1 MNLLDR
7 MTLKSFFETFIV
19 SILFFLMIIELLDL
33 FSNLWRYINNNVPL
47 IEILKVSLLYAPKCI
62 FYALPVSVLF
72 SVSYTLGTF
81 YSRNEL
87 IAVFGSGISI
97 YRFTIPLIICGFF
110 LSIFTF
116 FFHETVVINTYS
128 RKNELTSELLRTKTT
143 FSNNN
148 ITVMNS
154 SRKIIYSADF
164 YNDSAKT
171 LTSLMIIDRTADIR
185 NPVRIDCKWAAWN
198 EKNEYWVL
206 TDCRKYT
213 FDQLTSEYKLENIS
227 TIEDKL
233 YNLPPST
240 FRRIVKNIDE
250 MNYIQAA
257 EWIKTLKSAG
267 LPHKSQLA
275 EYYKRFS
282 FPFTCLIVSII
293 ASSIGG
299 NLRKNILLMSLLS
312 SLLLS
317 VFYYIMQMVLMLFAK
332 IGYIPPFAGAWGT
345 FVFFIFMSIAMFRYA
360 KT

>member
-128 RKNELTSELLRTKTT
+128 CKNELTSELLRTKTT

-171 LTSLMIIDRTADIR
+171 LTSLMIIDRTADIK
-185 NPVRIDCKWAAWN
+185 NPVRIDCK
-198 EKNEYWVL
+198 
-206 TDCRKYT
+206 
-213 FDQLTSEYKLENIS
+213 
-227 TIEDKL
+227 
-233 YNLPPST
+233 
-240 FRRIVKNIDE
+240 
-250 MNYIQAA
+250 
-257 EWIKTLKSAG
+257 
-267 LPHKSQLA
+267 
-275 EYYKRFS
+275 
-282 FPFTCLIVSII
+282 
-293 ASSIGG
+293 
-299 NLRKNILLMSLLS
+299 
-312 SLLLS
+312 
-317 VFYYIMQMVLMLFAK
+317 
-332 IGYIPPFAGAWGT
+332 
-345 FVFFIFMSIAMFRYA
+345 
-360 KT
+360 